1 MIVETPA
8 AKSIESN
15 SSQGLASREGR
26 YSRKIFFGIRTLDV
40 YLLKAFIPPFIVIF
54 FITLFVLIMQFLWV
68 YVDDLVG
75 KGLSFFVIAQL
86 LFFASASLVPLAL
99 PLSILLASMMTLG
112 NLAEHYEL
120 TSLKSSGLSL
130 LRIVRS
136 LLLFAVAL
144 CFAAIAFANY

>member
-1 MIVETPA
+1 MAEPLTD
-8 AKSIESN
+8 KSIESKPADQLIPGEKKKFRRN
-15 SSQGLASREGR
+15 P
-26 YSRKIFFGIRTLDV
+26 IGIRKLDF
-40 YLLKAFIPPFIVIF
+40 YLLKSFTLPFIVVF

-99 PLSILLASMMTLG
+99 PLAVLLASMMTMG

-130 LRIVRS
+130 LRVIRS
-136 LLLFAVAL
+136 LLLFSL
-144 CFAAIAFANY
+144 LL

>member
-1 MIVETPA
+1 MNVESLA

-15 SSQGLASREGR
+15 SSQGLITPEKKSFGR
-26 YSRKIFFGIRTLDV
+26 QFFGIHKLDI
-40 YLLKAFIPPFIVIF
+40 YLLKIFIPPFIVIF

-99 PLSILLASMMTLG
+99 PLSVLLASMMTMG

-130 LRIVRS
+130 LRV
-136 LLLFAVAL
+136 V
-144 CFAAIAFANY
+144 

>member
-1 MIVETPA
+1 MNVESPA

-15 SSQGLASREGR
+15 SSSGMIPREK
-26 YSRKIFFGIRTLDV
+26 KIFGRSFLGVRTLDF
-40 YLLKAFIPPFIVIF
+40 YLLKIFIPPFIVIF

-99 PLSILLASMMTLG
+99 
-112 NLAEHYEL
+112 
-120 TSLKSSGLSL
+120 
-130 LRIVRS
+130 
-136 LLLFAVAL
+136 
-144 CFAAIAFANY
+144 